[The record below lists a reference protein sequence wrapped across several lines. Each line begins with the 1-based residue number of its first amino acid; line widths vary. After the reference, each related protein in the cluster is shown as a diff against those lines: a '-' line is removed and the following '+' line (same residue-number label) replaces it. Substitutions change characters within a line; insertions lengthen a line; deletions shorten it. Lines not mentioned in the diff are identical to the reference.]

1 MVDLSLIATA
11 LKEAGRADLQV
22 ELLELSEKLR
32 EKEEQIRTLEEEN
45 RSLREASDLKARV
58 HVRDE
63 MYYVRQD
70 DGSED
75 GPFCTRC
82 YDIDGKLSRLK
93 VADYDQAMCPQCKT
107 WQGPSKEQLLQGGT
121 IDPYDPLADWS
132 SR

>member
-70 DGSED
+70 DGTED
-75 GPFCTRC
+75 GPFCTQC
-82 YDIDGKLSRLK
+82 CDSDGKLISLQCAVYSRPR
-93 VADYDQAMCPQCKT
+93 CPKCQLNH
-107 WQGPSKEQLLQGGT
+107 GSSKGTGGGR
-121 IDPYDPLADWS
+121 LV
-132 SR
+132 RG